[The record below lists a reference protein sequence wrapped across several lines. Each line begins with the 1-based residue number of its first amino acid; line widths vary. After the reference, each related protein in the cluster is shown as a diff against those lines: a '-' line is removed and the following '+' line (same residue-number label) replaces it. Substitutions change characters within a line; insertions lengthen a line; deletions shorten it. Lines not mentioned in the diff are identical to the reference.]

1 MKGGIIMGKIMR
13 NGNKYSSASPNNA
26 QSVVY
31 DNTDSGLE
39 AENTKEAIDELN
51 KNLIY
56 TSSKEYSITITNTNT
71 SNELS
76 YDEIIP
82 NNVNIIAVMPIL
94 TDTATYI
101 DAQVTFE
108 DMRLHYNRLNLN
120 VIASK
125 ADTYTFLVTVF
136 YTLK

>member
-1 MKGGIIMGKIMR
+1 MGKIMR
-13 NGNKYSSASPNNA
+13 NGNKYSCASPNNA

-71 SNELS
+71 ANELS

-82 NNVNIIAVMPIL
+82 NNVNIIDVMPRL
-94 TDTATYI
+94 TYTATDL